1 VAKSKRIPLVS
12 QYMENVSSVALED
25 YQDLFRGFAKRR
37 HGVYALY
44 KGKRLYYVGLAK
56 NLRTRL
62 KQHLRD
68 RHGKAWDRFSMYL
81 TLNDSHIKELES
93 LVLRI
98 VRPDGNRQ
106 MGKFGRAENLQ
117 RRFARIVRDDARDR
131 LDDLLGRVRKPKAR
145 SVGRTLKR
153 STPVLAEYVTSSM
166 RLRGRHKGKV
176 VKARVLRNGI
186 VSVGG
191 VRFNS
196 PSLAA
201 KAACPGR
208 GAVNGWHFWTFER
221 GPGDWVRLNE
231 LRR

>member
-1 VAKSKRIPLVS
+1 
-12 QYMENVSSVALED
+12 MENVSSVALEG
-25 YQDLFRGFAKRR
+25 YQNLFRDFARQR

-98 VRPDGNRQ
+98 VRPEGNRQ
-106 MGKFGRAENLQ
+106 KGKFRRAENLQ
-117 RRFARIVRDDARDR
+117 RRFARIVRDDARER
-131 LDDLLGRVRKPKAR
+131 LDDLLGRVRKPKAKP
-145 SVGRTLKR
+145 SVRRLKGA
-153 STPVLAEYVTSSM
+153 PPILAAYVSGAM

-191 VRFNS
+191 MRFNS

-201 KAACPGR
+201 KHACPGR
-208 GAVNGWHFWTFER
+208 GAVNGWVFWNYER

>member
-1 VAKSKRIPLVS
+1 MANSNRTPLVT

-25 YQDLFRGFAKRR
+25 YQFLFRNFARER

-44 KGKRLYYVGLAK
+44 KGKHLYYVGLAK
-56 NLRTRL
+56 NLRARL

-68 RHGKAWDRFSMYL
+68 RHSKAWDRFSMYL

-98 VRPDGNRQ
+98 VRPEGNRQ
-106 MGKFGRAENLQ
+106 KGKFRRAENLQ
-117 RRFARIVRDDARDR
+117 RRFARIVREDAQQR
-131 LDDLLGRVRKPKAR
+131 LDDLLGRVRKPRAR
-145 SVGRTLKR
+145 ATVRTLR
-153 STPVLAEYVTSSM
+153 GMTPVLSKYISGPM
-166 RLRGRHKGKV
+166 PLRGRHKGKV
-176 VKARVLRNGI
+176 VKARVLRNGM

-191 VRFNS
+191 MRFNS
-196 PSLAA
+196 PSLAG

-208 GAVNGWHFWTFER
+208 GAVNGWRFWTYER
-221 GPGDWVRLNE
+221 GPGDWVLLNE

>member
-1 VAKSKRIPLVS
+1 MARTKRTPLVT
-12 QYMENVSSVALED
+12 QFMENVSSVALED
-25 YQDLFRGFAKRR
+25 YQSLFRDFARKR

-44 KGKRLYYVGLAK
+44 KGSRLYYVGLAK
-56 NLRTRL
+56 NLRARL

-81 TLNDSHIKELES
+81 TLNDSHIRELES

-98 VRPDGNRQ
+98 AQPKGNRQ
-106 MGKFGRAENLQ
+106 KGKFGRAENLQ
-117 RRFARIVRDDARDR
+117 RRFAQIVRNDARKR
-131 LDDLLGRVRKPKAR
+131 LDNLFGRVR
-145 SVGRTLKR
+145 RTKGGVTSRVLKG
-153 STPVLAEYVTSSM
+153 SSPVLAKYVSSAM

-176 VKARVLRNGI
+176 VKARVLRGGK

-221 GPGDWVRLNE
+221 GPGDWVPLNE

>member
-1 VAKSKRIPLVS
+1 MAKAKRMPLVT
-12 QYMENVSSVALED
+12 QFMENVSSAALED
-25 YQDLFRGFAKRR
+25 YQYLFRKFARQR

-68 RHGKAWDRFSMYL
+68 RHSKAWDRFSMYL
-81 TLNDSHIKELES
+81 TLNDSHIRELES

-98 VRPDGNRQ
+98 VRPEGNRQ
-106 MGKFGRAENLQ
+106 KGKFGRAENLQ

-131 LDDLLGRVRKPKAR
+131 LDDLFGRERKSR
-145 SVGRTLKR
+145 SGTTGHTSNSSV
-153 STPVLAEYVTSSM
+153 PVLAEYVSGTL
-166 RLRGRHKGKV
+166 RLRGRYKGKV
-176 VKARVLRNGI
+176 VKARVLRNGM

-191 VRFNS
+191 TRFKS

-201 KAACPGR
+201 KYACPGR
-208 GAVNGWHFWTFER
+208 GAVNGWHFWTYER
-221 GPGDWVRLNE
+221 GPEDWVRLNE

>member
-1 VAKSKRIPLVS
+1 MAKSKRTPLVS
-12 QYMENVSSVALED
+12 QFMENVSSVALED
-25 YQDLFRGFAKRR
+25 YQDLFRSFAKRR

-44 KGKRLYYVGLAK
+44 KGKRLYYVGLAQ

-98 VRPDGNRQ
+98 VRPEGNRQ
-106 MGKFGRAENLQ
+106 
-117 RRFARIVRDDARDR
+117 
-131 LDDLLGRVRKPKAR
+131 
-145 SVGRTLKR
+145 
-153 STPVLAEYVTSSM
+153 
-166 RLRGRHKGKV
+166 KGKI
-176 VKARVLRNGI
+176 VKARVLRNGV

-191 VRFNS
+191 ARFNS

-201 KAACPGR
+201 LTACPGR
-208 GAVNGWHFWTFER
+208 RAINGWEFWTYER
-221 GPGDWVRLNE
+221 GPGDWVRLHE

>member
-1 VAKSKRIPLVS
+1 MAKSKRAPLVT
-12 QYMENVSSVALED
+12 QFMENVSSVALED
-25 YQDLFRGFAKRR
+25 YQNLFRNFARQR

-98 VRPDGNRQ
+98 VRPEGNRQ
-106 MGKFGRAENLQ
+106 KGKFRRAENLQ
-117 RRFARIVRDDARDR
+117 RRFARIVREDARQR
-131 LDDLLGRVRKPKAR
+131 LDDLLGRVRKQKSRATLR
-145 SVGRTLKR
+145 TIRGRQ
-153 STPVLAEYVTSSM
+153 PVLAKYISGAI
-166 RLRGRHKGKV
+166 RLRGKHKGKT

-191 VRFNS
+191 ARFNS

-208 GAVNGWHFWTFER
+208 RAVNGWEFWTYER
-221 GPGDWVRLNE
+221 GPGDWVRLDE

>member
-1 VAKSKRIPLVS
+1 MATRKRTPLVT

-25 YQDLFRGFAKRR
+25 YQSLFRDFARQR

-56 NLRTRL
+56 NLRQRL
-62 KQHLRD
+62 KQHLKD
-68 RHGKAWDRFSMYL
+68 RHAKAWDRFSMYL
-81 TLNDSHIKELES
+81 TLNDAHIKELES

-98 VRPDGNRQ
+98 VRPEGNRQ
-106 MGKFGRAENLQ
+106 KGKFGRAENLQ
-117 RRFARIVRDDARDR
+117 RRFARIVRDDARER
-131 LDDLLGRVRKPKAR
+131 LDDLLGRVRKPAR
-145 SVGRTLKR
+145 KNARRTLKG
-153 STPVLAEYVTSSM
+153 STPVLAKYVTGAM
-166 RLRGRHKGKV
+166 RLRGRHRGKV
-176 VKARVLRNGI
+176 VKARVLRNGT

-191 VRFNS
+191 ARFNS

-208 GAVNGWHFWTFER
+208 GAVNGWQFWTYER

-231 LRR
+231 LRT

>member
-1 VAKSKRIPLVS
+1 
-12 QYMENVSSVALED
+12 MENVSSVALED
-25 YQDLFRGFAKRR
+25 YQSLFRNFARQR

-56 NLRTRL
+56 NLRARL
-62 KQHLRD
+62 KQHLKD

-98 VRPDGNRQ
+98 VRPEGNRQ
-106 MGKFGRAENLQ
+106 KGKFRRAENLQ
-117 RRFARIVRDDARDR
+117 RKFARIVREDAQQR
-131 LDDLLGRVRKPKAR
+131 LDDLLGRVRKPRTKA
-145 SVGRTLKR
+145 VRTVRGKP
-153 STPVLAEYVTSSM
+153 PVLAEYISGAM
-166 RLRGRHKGKV
+166 RLRGRHRGKV

-191 VRFNS
+191 ARFNS

-208 GAVNGWHFWTFER
+208 GAVNGWHFWTYER

-231 LRR
+231 LRK